1 MPTVSSANTCDHI
14 AESISST
21 GVSGARY
28 ELSSVGRIN
37 PDNPKDWEPTAAKL
51 NIGPAE
57 IEERASEITDFE
69 DRSAIEFS
77 LEKRLAEVA
86 AALLRIKKGTYG
98 ICRICKNPIE
108 EERLEANYSADT
120 CKEHKEG

>member
-1 MPTVSSANTCDHI
+1 MMAIMIPNIPHLKKKLLEEKTLLLS
-14 AESISST
+14 
-21 GVSGARY
+21 

-51 NIGPAE
+51 NIDPAE